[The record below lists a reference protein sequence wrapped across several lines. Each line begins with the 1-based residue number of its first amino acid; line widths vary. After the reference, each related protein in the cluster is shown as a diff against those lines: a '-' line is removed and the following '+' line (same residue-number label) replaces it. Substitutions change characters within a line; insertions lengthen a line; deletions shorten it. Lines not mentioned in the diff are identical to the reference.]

1 MSRGALAGKALLVA
15 LSVAVIAS
23 LSAAVLLAYR
33 RPDHVM
39 QWLALLR
46 LCGP

>member
-1 MSRGALAGKALLVA
+1 MSPGSLANALRLACATAVVAALGT
-15 LSVAVIAS
+15 
-23 LSAAVLLAYR
+23 AVLLAYR